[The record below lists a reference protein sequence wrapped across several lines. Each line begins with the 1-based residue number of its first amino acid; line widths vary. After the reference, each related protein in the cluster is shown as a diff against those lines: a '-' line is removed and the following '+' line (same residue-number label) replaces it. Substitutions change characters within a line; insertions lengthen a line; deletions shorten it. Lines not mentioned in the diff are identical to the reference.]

1 MCNEK
6 ECVSVKKW
14 LEQFETGAVIICFSV
29 LGLQILEDRIYS
41 FPFSTTLSPTKSQ
54 SFFPVLR
61 KPLRCRCIL
70 IGMLSFVFEYAL
82 QRGYHLPGGSLCS
95 FYYRQ
100 YYGSKKE
107 KQKFSTLFLCFTGS
121 DHQSKFRF
129 FFFFKILG
137 FDSLGIFLRNIFK
150 VIYSEALFIY
160 VGSSMKIRSK
170 GNKIKCGITSS
181 SFLMLIE
188 HRV

>member
-1 MCNEK
+1 MSDWMCSEK

-41 FPFSTTLSPTKSQ
+41 FPFSTSLSPTKSQ

-95 FYYRQ
+95 FYHRQ

-107 KQKFSTLFLCFTGS
+107 KQKFSTLFVLQGHIIKVNF
-121 DHQSKFRF
+121 FLF
-129 FFFFKILG
+129 FFFQNTRF
-137 FDSLGIFLRNIFK
+137 
-150 VIYSEALFIY
+150 
-160 VGSSMKIRSK
+160 
-170 GNKIKCGITSS
+170 
-181 SFLMLIE
+181 
-188 HRV
+188 